1 MSSVYPII
9 GVIAG
14 AMYVYYI
21 KLYTIDYKIHNLIL
35 GIIFTLLL
43 LFATYKLFL
52 NKNNSFLFVSVCIK
66 IIPVIIL
73 TLISIFILREE
84 KFTIYDGAGIILILG
99 GTLLLE

>member
-9 GVIAG
+9 GIIAG

-21 KLYTIDYKIHNLIL
+21 KLYSVDFKIHNLLL

-52 NKNNSFLFVSVCIK
+52 NKKNSFIFVSMCVK
-66 IIPVIIL
+66 ILPVIIL
-73 TLISIFILREE
+73 TLISIFILRED
-84 KFTIYDGAGIILILG
+84 KFTIYDATGIVLILG